1 MDNEEKKEGISM
13 GWFFLLIIVCIGLWV
28 GGLYGTHYFVKKHWH
43 SDNLI
48 TKEEAE
54 LKQNILV
61 DSGIFGDSS
70 GAINAL
76 FSALAFAGVIFA
88 IILQKKEL
96 VLQREELEQTR
107 EELKGQKEEFIQQNE
122 TLRRQRFENT
132 FFQMMSLQ
140 QEIVNT
146 LSYSNTQIIPVGTQM
161 PKIEGRDVFRVLY
174 EYLNAYYIDINED
187 KIDCYSLKEA
197 LFKKHYS
204 LRKMTVD
211 PSSQENPD
219 VISFVEPYFDYSPYN
234 DADQP
239 QYLDHYFRHLYRMVK
254 FIDETKLLPDD
265 FDERY
270 QYTSMIRA
278 TFSRYE
284 FVWLFYNGLSENGV
298 GEFKRLVEKYALLR
312 GIRFDMLAID
322 DEKRYY
328 QNLLDTDSIDSTDS
342 DNFYNKSA
350 FVKTQPRT

>member
-1 MDNEEKKEGISM
+1 MKQSIIRKILPLLKFLRDYKGFVILIAICTILFVLFLTGTLILSEKPNE
-13 GWFFLLIIVCIGLWV
+13 
-28 GGLYGTHYFVKKHWH
+28 
-43 SDNLI
+43 
-48 TKEEAE
+48 
-54 LKQNILV
+54 
-61 DSGIFGDSS
+61 FGDSA
-70 GAINAL
+70 GATNGL
-76 FSALAFAGVIFA
+76 FSALAFAGVIYA
-88 IILQKKEL
+88 IFLQKNEL
-96 VLQREELEQTR
+96 ELQRQ
-107 EELKGQKEEFIQQNE
+107 ELKDTRKEIAGQRKESELQNE

-146 LSYSNTQIIPVGTQM
+146 LSYTYSIFTSKGKEHSVF
-161 PKIEGRDVFRVLY
+161 KGRDVFRALY
-174 EYLNAYYIDINED
+174 EKGNAYYIDIRQ
-187 KIDCYSLKEA
+187 KKVDCQSLKEA
-197 LFKKHYS
+197 LYRKHYS
-204 LRKMTVD
+204 FKKLTPD
-211 PSSQENPD
+211 SSSQENPD

-298 GEFKRLVEKYALLR
+298 EKFKPLIEKYALLR
-312 GIRFDMLAID
+312 GIRLDLLAIN
-322 DEKRYY
+322 EETQTY
-328 QNLLDTDSIDSTDS
+328 QETIDSES
-342 DNFYNKSA
+342 DDLIYSKHSYNKSA

>member
-28 GGLYGTHYFVKKHWH
+28 GGLYGTHYFVKKHWL

-48 TKEEAE
+48 AKEEAE

-96 VLQREELEQTR
+96 GLQREELEQTR

-140 QEIVNT
+140 QEIIDT
-146 LSYSNTQIIPVGTQM
+146 LSCTCTIQDGPIIQI
-161 PKIEGRDVFRVLY
+161 KKHKGREIFKALY
-174 EYLNAYYIDINED
+174 EADVASYKDSD
-187 KIDCYSLKEA
+187 GKFMPCSSLKNA
-197 LFKKHYS
+197 LFKRHYGI
-204 LRKMTVD
+204 LRLTNLSPDSSTVEL
-211 PSSQENPD
+211 PP
-219 VISFVEPYFDYSPYN
+219 IDYSPYN
-234 DADQP
+234 EAAQP

-265 FDERY
+265 FNERY

-284 FVWLFYNGLSENGV
+284 FVWLYYNGLSDNGIK
-298 GEFKRLVEKYALLR
+298 FKSLMEKYALLR

-328 QNLLDTDSIDSTDS
+328 QNLLDTDSIDPTNS

-350 FVKTQPRT
+350 FIKTQPRT

>member
-48 TKEEAE
+48 AKEEAE

-96 VLQREELEQTR
+96 GLQREELEQTR

-140 QEIVNT
+140 QEIVNS
-146 LSYSNTQIIPVGTQM
+146 LA
-161 PKIEGRDVFRVLY
+161 Y
-174 EYLNAYYIDINED
+174 EYLLDADTDNYVTHSGREVFMALYEIGGN
-187 KIDCYSLKEA
+187 KPSKSLK
-197 LFKKHYS
+197 HV
-204 LRKMTVD
+204 LRGNN
-211 PSSQENPD
+211 SSSKRLIADFGTNEIQ
-219 VISFVEPYFDYSPYN
+219 SFDYQKYEEHP
-234 DADQP
+234 AP
-239 QYLDHYFRHLYRMVK
+239 RYLDHYFRHLYRMVK

-265 FDERY
+265 FNERY

-284 FVWLFYNGLSENGV
+284 FVWLYYNGLSDNGIK
-298 GEFKRLVEKYALLR
+298 FKSLMEKYALLR

-328 QNLLDTDSIDSTDS
+328 QNLLDTDSIDPTNS

>member
-1 MDNEEKKEGISM
+1 MGNVEKKEAISM

-28 GGLYGTHYFVKKHWH
+28 GGLYGTHYFVRKHWH
-43 SDNLI
+43 SDNSI
-48 TKEEAE
+48 AKEEVE

-61 DSGIFGDSS
+61 DSGILGDSS

-96 VLQREELEQTR
+96 GLQREELEQTR

-146 LSYSNTQIIPVGTQM
+146 LSYTYSIFT
-161 PKIEGRDVFRVLY
+161 PKGKEDSVFKGRDVFRVLY
-174 EYLNAYYIDINED
+174 EKGNAYYIDIQQK
-187 KIDCYSLKEA
+187 KIDCQSLKEA
-197 LFKKHYS
+197 LFEKHYS
-204 LRKMTVD
+204 FRKMTVD

-254 FIDETKLLPDD
+254 FIDETKLLPND

-284 FVWLFYNGLSENGV
+284 FVWLFYNGLSDNGIR
-298 GEFKRLVEKYALLR
+298 FKPLMEKYALLR
-312 GIRFDMLAID
+312 GIRLDMLAID
-322 DEKRYY
+322 EEKQCY

>member
-1 MDNEEKKEGISM
+1 MKQSTIRKILPLLK
-13 GWFFLLIIVCIGLWV
+13 FLRDYKG
-28 GGLYGTHYFVKKHWH
+28 FVI
-43 SDNLI
+43 LI
-48 TKEEAE
+48 TICT
-54 LKQNILV
+54 ILFV
-61 DSGIFGDSS
+61 LFLTGTLILSEKPNEFGDSA
-70 GAINAL
+70 GATNGL
-76 FSALAFAGVIFA
+76 FSALAFAGVIYA
-88 IILQKKEL
+88 IFLQKNEL
-96 VLQREELEQTR
+96 ELQRQ
-107 EELKGQKEEFIQQNE
+107 ELKDTRKEIAGQRKESELQNE

-146 LSYSNTQIIPVGTQM
+146 LSYTYSIFTSKGIGNSVF
-161 PKIEGRDVFRVLY
+161 KGRDVFRALY
-174 EYLNAYYIDINED
+174 EKGNAYYIDIQQK
-187 KIDCYSLKEA
+187 KIDCQNLKEA
-197 LFKKHYS
+197 LFKKHNS
-204 LRKMTVD
+204 FRKMTVD

-284 FVWLFYNGLSENGV
+284 FVWLFYNGLSDNGIK
-298 GEFKRLVEKYALLR
+298 FKLLMERYALLR
-312 GIRFDMLAID
+312 GIRLDMLAID
-322 DEKRYY
+322 DEKQYY
-328 QNLLDTDSIDSTDS
+328 QNLLDTDFIDSTDS

-350 FVKTQPRT
+350 FVKTQPKT

>member
-28 GGLYGTHYFVKKHWH
+28 GGLYGTHYFVRKHWH
-43 SDNLI
+43 SDNSI

-96 VLQREELEQTR
+96 GLQREELEQTR
-107 EELKGQKEEFIQQNE
+107 EELKGQKEELIQQNE

-146 LSYSNTQIIPVGTQM
+146 LSYTYSIFTSKGIGNSVF
-161 PKIEGRDVFRVLY
+161 KGRDVFRALY
-174 EYLNAYYIDINED
+174 EKGNAYYIDIQQK
-187 KIDCYSLKEA
+187 KIDCQNLKEA
-197 LFKKHYS
+197 LFKKHNS
-204 LRKMTVD
+204 FRKMTVD
-211 PSSQENPD
+211 PSSQEN
-219 VISFVEPYFDYSPYN
+219 SEPYFDYSPYN

-239 QYLDHYFRHLYRMVK
+239 QYLDNCFRHLYRMVK
-254 FIDETKLLPDD
+254 FIDETKLLPDN

-298 GEFKRLVEKYALLR
+298 GDFKRLVEKYALLR

-328 QNLLDTDSIDSTDS
+328 QNLLDTNSIDSTDS